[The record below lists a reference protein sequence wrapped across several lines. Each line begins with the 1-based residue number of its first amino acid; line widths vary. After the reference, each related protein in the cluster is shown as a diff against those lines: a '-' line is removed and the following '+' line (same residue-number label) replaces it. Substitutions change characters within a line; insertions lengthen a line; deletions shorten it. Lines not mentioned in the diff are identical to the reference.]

1 MEPRAQGMNLRPRH
15 ETDAAAICPAEQPP
29 DAYPARTHRGSGA
42 FADARTQLAGWE
54 WGVGSGRATLLRER
68 FIVLVPTVWRLFGH
82 NSDSI
87 FGCPRRSRL
96 INCAGEWLLLSNCRR
111 DQ

>member
-1 MEPRAQGMNLRPRH
+1 MRQTQPQSVPLSSLRMRIQHAPTAVQALLLTPEPSLPG
-15 ETDAAAICPAEQPP
+15 
-29 DAYPARTHRGSGA
+29 GSGVS
-42 FADARTQLAGWE
+42 DRGDTTRDP
-54 WGVGSGRATLLRER
+54 GRATLLRER